1 MLTKIFSDY
10 LYSKIEDDFL
20 KEDVLL
26 YFLFIIYIFYSD
38 HILSLYTATMKK
50 QKDYVTSALTGET
63 TSWLHYPL
71 KCRRLSKGQE
81 SMSGAFSPGSKFSSE
96 G

>member
-1 MLTKIFSDY
+1 MFFFIF
-10 LYSKIEDDFL
+10 
-20 KEDVLL
+20 
-26 YFLFIIYIFYSD
+26 FIICIFYSD

-50 QKDYVTSALTGET
+50 QKDYVTSALTSET

-81 SMSGAFSPGSKFSSE
+81 SVSGAFSLQLNLVMKDKRKLPDNWKMLPF
-96 G
+96 